1 MLTSKVKD
9 LFSDTKRKNQL
20 NTLLGQ
26 RHKRLYRLA
35 YAWCHQVSQAE
46 DLVQD
51 TMLKALES
59 RKELDSL
66 EHLDAWLSKIMHN
79 QFLDNMRFN
88 KRWQW
93 ADESEIDFFYM
104 DSCTE
109 TRLIDEQTAECLCAA
124 MSKLPFEQREAI
136 SLVDLEGFSYQ
147 EIADIT
153 STPIG
158 TVMSRISRGR
168 ENLVKYMKQMEKAK
182 SNIVP
187 IRRPHSQ

>member
-1 MLTSKVKD
+1 MILTTTFKTLFRDSSKQK
-9 LFSDTKRKNQL
+9 QL
-20 NTLLGQ
+20 NAVLEQ
-26 RHKRLYRLA
+26 KHQRLYRLA

-46 DLVQD
+46 DLVQE

-59 RKELDSL
+59 SKDLDNL

-88 KRWQW
+88 RRWQW
-93 ADESEIDFFYM
+93 ADPDEIDHFYTE
-104 DSCTE
+104 SCSE
-109 TRLIDEQTAECLCAA
+109 TRLIEQQTSECLCKA
-124 MSKLPFEQREAI
+124 MSKLPFEQREVIA
-136 SLVDLEGFSYQ
+136 LVDLEGFSYQ

-168 ENLVKYMKQMEKAK
+168 ENLVKYMKQIEKGNRK
-182 SNIVP
+182 IVP
-187 IRRPHSQ
+187 LRRQ

>member
-1 MLTSKVKD
+1 MKLTTTVKN
-9 LFSDTKRKNQL
+9 LFSDSKRQRQL
-20 NTLLGQ
+20 DALLVQ
-26 RHKRLYRLA
+26 KHQRLYRLA
-35 YAWCHQVSQAE
+35 YAWCHQSSQAE
-46 DLVQD
+46 DLVQE

-59 RKELDSL
+59 HKDLHRL

-88 KRWQW
+88 RRWQW
-93 ADESEIDFFYM
+93 ADTEEIDYFYTE
-104 DSCTE
+104 SCSE
-109 TRLIDEQTAECLCAA
+109 TRLIEQQTSECLCAA

-168 ENLVKYMKQMEKAK
+168 ENLVKYMKQIEKGNRK
-182 SNIVP
+182 IVP
-187 IRRPHSQ
+187 LRRH